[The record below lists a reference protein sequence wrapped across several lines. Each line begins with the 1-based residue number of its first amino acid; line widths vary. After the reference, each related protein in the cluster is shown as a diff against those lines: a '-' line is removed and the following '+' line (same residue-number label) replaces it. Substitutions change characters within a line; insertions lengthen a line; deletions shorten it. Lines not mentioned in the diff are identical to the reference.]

1 MRLVSEL
8 RETSLILT
16 VKESYI
22 IEQRHCEFAILEELI
37 LKGLVQKQINY
48 QIELIRV
55 LKHQTM
61 SGFGN

>member
-22 IEQRHCEFAILEELI
+22 IEQRHCEFAILEESI

-48 QIELIRV
+48 
-55 LKHQTM
+55 
-61 SGFGN
+61 